1 MQFDFGTLDTGAT
14 AWVLASSAL
23 VMLMTPGVAF
33 LYGGMARTKNVL
45 SVVMQSLVS
54 IALVSVTWA
63 LVSYS
68 LAFGRG
74 NRVIGDLHFAGLA
87 HMDEIVPGFTGSQA
101 MTIPPLLYVVF
112 QMMFAVV
119 TMALMTGGT
128 AERWRFGAF
137 VPFAV
142 LWSILVYAP
151 LAHWVFSPEGW
162 AHRSGALDFAGGTV
176 VHANTGAAALAMVLV
191 VGPRRSNAQ
200 PHNLPLALLGAVL
213 LWFGWFGFNAGS
225 ALGAN
230 EVAVYAFIN
239 TQLAAAVAVLAWLL
253 SEAWWTGKPTT
264 LGAASGAVA
273 GLVAITPCSGYV
285 NPVGAIFVGALAGL
299 GCFVA
304 VTAIS
309 TTTSESTVDD
319 AFDVVGLH
327 LFGGVIGSLAVGL
340 FATTTVNANGDNGLF
355 YGGGWRLL
363 GLQTG
368 TVLAVAAYSFCATWL
383 LGKGVGL
390 ALASGRV
397 RPVIA
402 ALARRRR
409 RDPNRFARMPDR
421 RNRVHPEHEER
432 GLDIA
437 LHAERAY
444 AWPTSGESLG
454 PNTPERG

>member
-1 MQFDFGTLDTGAT
+1 MNE
-14 AWVLASSAL
+14 S
-23 VMLMTPGVAF
+23 
-33 LYGGMARTKNVL
+33 
-45 SVVMQSLVS
+45 
-54 IALVSVTWA
+54 
-63 LVSYS
+63 
-68 LAFGRG
+68 
-74 NRVIGDLHFAGLA
+74 
-87 HMDEIVPGFTGSQA
+87 VPGFTKGQA
-101 MTIPPLLYVVF
+101 MAIPPLLYVVF

-151 LAHWVFSPEGW
+151 VAHWVFSPEGW

-191 VGPRRSNAQ
+191 VGPRTTSAQ

-225 ALGAN
+225 ELRADQ
-230 EVAVYAFIN
+230 VAVYAFAN

-253 SEAWWTGKPTT
+253 TESWWSGKPTT

-285 NPVGAIFVGALAGL
+285 NPVGAMLVGLLAGV
-299 GCFVA
+299 GCFIA

-309 TTTSESTVDD
+309 EATRRGPVDD

-327 LFGGVIGSLAVGL
+327 LIGGVIGSLAVGL
-340 FATTTVNANGDNGLF
+340 FATMTVNPHNGANGLF
-355 YGGGWRLL
+355 YGGGWRLF
-363 GLQTG
+363 GLQTA
-368 TVLAVAAYSFCATWL
+368 TVAAVAAYSFAVTWL

-390 ALASGRV
+390 ALGTRHARSV
-397 RPVIA
+397 AAFLRP
-402 ALARRRR
+402 RR
-409 RDPNRFARMPDR
+409 RDPDHVDGIPDKN
-421 RNRVHPEHEER
+421 NRVNPAHEAN
-432 GLDIA
+432 GLDIS
-437 LHAERAY
+437 LHAETAY
-444 AWPTSGESLG
+444 AWPSSGES
-454 PNTPERG
+454 PEQRPPVL